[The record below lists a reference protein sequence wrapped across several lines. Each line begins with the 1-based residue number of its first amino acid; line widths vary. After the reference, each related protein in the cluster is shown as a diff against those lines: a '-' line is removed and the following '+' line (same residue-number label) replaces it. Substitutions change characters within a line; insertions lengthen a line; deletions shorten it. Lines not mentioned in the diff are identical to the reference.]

1 MRKLRKTIKKTM
13 RKYFTFITLLFLLS
27 FFNLLHSQDISF
39 EELYN
44 KMKDNYTEIYPKRFE
59 AYIEG
64 KIVEAQISTIPA
76 KNYLSSKDK
85 IRLKFTLVQNS
96 KPNIVLENVDSF
108 YAKMFSVFEEPLET
122 VGFYA
127 IVSESYSSLSKKFTV
142 DSIKEDDDKYE
153 VVLRAVGENKDYSI
167 NYTIDKNSLL
177 VESADYYNKKSK
189 IYDVD
194 ISYTNI
200 DNYTVPEIVKYK
212 SSDGKVNSQIK
223 FVDIKVSSK

>member
-1 MRKLRKTIKKTM
+1 M
-13 RKYFTFITLLFLLS
+13 RKYFIFITLLFLLS

-39 EELYN
+39 EELYD
-44 KMKDNYTEIYPKRFE
+44 KIKDNYATIYPKRFD

-142 DSIKEDDDKYE
+142 DSVKEDNDKYE

-200 DNYTVPEIVKYK
+200 DNYTVPEIIKYK
-212 SSDGKVNSQIK
+212 SSDGKVNSQIQ

>member
-1 MRKLRKTIKKTM
+1 M

-44 KMKDNYTEIYPKRFE
+44 KIKDNYTTIYPKRFD

-142 DSIKEDDDKYE
+142 DSIKEDNDKYE

-167 NYTIDKNSLL
+167 NYTINKNSLL

-200 DNYTVPEIVKYK
+200 DNYTVPEIIKYK
-212 SSDGKVNSQIK
+212 SSDCKVNSQIQ

>member
-1 MRKLRKTIKKTM
+1 M
-13 RKYFTFITLLFLLS
+13 RKYFTFIALLFLLS

-44 KMKDNYTEIYPKRFE
+44 KIKDNYTTIYPKRFD

-142 DSIKEDDDKYE
+142 DSIKEDNDKYE

-167 NYTIDKNSLL
+167 NYTINKNSLL

-194 ISYTNI
+194 ISYINI
-200 DNYTVPEIVKYK
+200 DNYTVPEIIKYK
-212 SSDGKVNSQIK
+212 SSDGKVNSQIQ

>member
-1 MRKLRKTIKKTM
+1 M

-44 KMKDNYTEIYPKRFE
+44 KIKDNYTTIYPKRFD

-142 DSIKEDDDKYE
+142 DSVKEDNDKYE

-200 DNYTVPEIVKYK
+200 DNYTVPEIIKYK

>member
-1 MRKLRKTIKKTM
+1 M

-44 KMKDNYTEIYPKRFE
+44 KIKDNYTTIYPKRFD

-96 KPNIVLENVDSF
+96 KPNIVLEN
-108 YAKMFSVFEEPLET
+108 
-122 VGFYA
+122 

-142 DSIKEDDDKYE
+142 DSIKEDNDKYE

-167 NYTIDKNSLL
+167 NYTINKNSLL

-194 ISYTNI
+194 ISYINI
-200 DNYTVPEIVKYK
+200 GNYTVPEIIKYK
-212 SSDGKVNSQIK
+212 SSDGKVNSQIQ

>member
-1 MRKLRKTIKKTM
+1 M
-13 RKYFTFITLLFLLS
+13 RKYFIFITLLFLLS

-44 KMKDNYTEIYPKRFE
+44 KIKDNYETIYPKRFD

-142 DSIKEDDDKYE
+142 DSVKEDNDKYE

-223 FVDIKVSSK
+223 FVDIKASSK

>member
-1 MRKLRKTIKKTM
+1 M

-44 KMKDNYTEIYPKRFE
+44 KIKDNYTTIYPKRFD

-142 DSIKEDDDKYE
+142 DSIKEDNDKYE

-167 NYTIDKNSLL
+167 NYTINKNSPL

-200 DNYTVPEIVKYK
+200 DNYTVPEIIKYK
-212 SSDGKVNSQIK
+212 SSDGKVNSQIQ

>member
-1 MRKLRKTIKKTM
+1 M

-44 KMKDNYTEIYPKRFE
+44 KIKDNYTTIYPKRFE

-64 KIVEAQISTIPA
+64 KIVEAQIATIPA

-96 KPNIVLENVDSF
+96 KPSIVLENVDSF
-108 YAKMFSVFEEPLET
+108 YTKMFSVFEEPLET

-127 IVSESYSSLSKKFTV
+127 IVSESYSSISKKFTV
-142 DSIKEDDDKYE
+142 DSVKEDNDKYE
-153 VVLRAVGENKDYSI
+153 VILRAVGENKDYSI

-200 DNYTVPEIVKYK
+200 DNYTVPEIIKYK

>member
-1 MRKLRKTIKKTM
+1 M

-44 KMKDNYTEIYPKRFE
+44 KIKDNYTTIYPKRFD

-142 DSIKEDDDKYE
+142 DSIKEDNDKYE

-167 NYTIDKNSLL
+167 NYTINKNSLL
-177 VESADYYNKKSK
+177 MESADYYNKKSK

-200 DNYTVPEIVKYK
+200 DNYTVPEIIKYK
-212 SSDGKVNSQIK
+212 SSDGKVNSQIQ

>member
-1 MRKLRKTIKKTM
+1 M

-44 KMKDNYTEIYPKRFE
+44 KIKDNYTTIYPKRFD

-76 KNYLSSKDK
+76 KNYLYSKDK

-142 DSIKEDDDKYE
+142 DSVKEDNDKYE

-167 NYTIDKNSLL
+167 NYTINKNSLL

-200 DNYTVPEIVKYK
+200 DNYTVPEIIKYK
-212 SSDGKVNSQIK
+212 SSDGKVNSQIQ

>member
-1 MRKLRKTIKKTM
+1 M

-44 KMKDNYTEIYPKRFE
+44 KIKDNYTTIYPKRFD

-142 DSIKEDDDKYE
+142 DSIKEDNGKYE

-167 NYTIDKNSLL
+167 NYTINKNSLL

-200 DNYTVPEIVKYK
+200 DNYTVPEIIKYK
-212 SSDGKVNSQIK
+212 SSDGKVNSQIQ

>member
-1 MRKLRKTIKKTM
+1 M

-44 KMKDNYTEIYPKRFE
+44 KIKDNYTTIYPKRFD

-142 DSIKEDDDKYE
+142 DSIKEDNDKYE

-177 VESADYYNKKSK
+177 VESADYYNEKSK

-200 DNYTVPEIVKYK
+200 DNYTVPEIIKYK
-212 SSDGKVNSQIK
+212 SSDGKVNSQIQ

>member
-1 MRKLRKTIKKTM
+1 M

-44 KMKDNYTEIYPKRFE
+44 KIKDNYTTIYPKRFD

-142 DSIKEDDDKYE
+142 DSIKEYNDKYE

-167 NYTIDKNSLL
+167 NYTINKNSLL

-200 DNYTVPEIVKYK
+200 DNYTVPEIIKYK
-212 SSDGKVNSQIK
+212 SSDGKVNSQIQ

>member
-1 MRKLRKTIKKTM
+1 M

-44 KMKDNYTEIYPKRFE
+44 KIKDNYTTIYPKRFD

-142 DSIKEDDDKYE
+142 DSIKEDNDKYE

-167 NYTIDKNSLL
+167 NYTINKNSLL

-200 DNYTVPEIVKYK
+200 DNYTVPEIIKYK
-212 SSDGKVNSQIK
+212 SSDGKVNSQIQ

>member
-1 MRKLRKTIKKTM
+1 M

-153 VVLRAVGENKDYSI
+153 VVLRAVGENKGYSI

-200 DNYTVPEIVKYK
+200 DNYTVPEIIKYK

>member
-1 MRKLRKTIKKTM
+1 M

-44 KMKDNYTEIYPKRFE
+44 KIKDNYTTIYPKRFD

-142 DSIKEDDDKYE
+142 DSIKEDNDKYK

-167 NYTIDKNSLL
+167 NYTINKNSLL

-200 DNYTVPEIVKYK
+200 DNYTVPEIIKYK
-212 SSDGKVNSQIK
+212 SSDGKVNSQIQ

>member
-1 MRKLRKTIKKTM
+1 M

-44 KMKDNYTEIYPKRFE
+44 KIKDNYITIYPKRFD

-142 DSIKEDDDKYE
+142 DSIKEDNDKYE

-167 NYTIDKNSLL
+167 NYTINKNSLL

-200 DNYTVPEIVKYK
+200 DNYTVPEIIKYK
-212 SSDGKVNSQIK
+212 SSDGKVNSQIQ

>member
-1 MRKLRKTIKKTM
+1 M

-44 KMKDNYTEIYPKRFE
+44 KIKDNYTTIYPKRFD

-142 DSIKEDDDKYE
+142 NSIKEDNDKYE

-167 NYTIDKNSLL
+167 NYTINKNSLL

-200 DNYTVPEIVKYK
+200 DNYTVPEIIKYK
-212 SSDGKVNSQIK
+212 SSDGKVNSQIQ

>member
-1 MRKLRKTIKKTM
+1 M

-44 KMKDNYTEIYPKRFE
+44 KIKDNYTTIYPKRFD

-108 YAKMFSVFEEPLET
+108 YTKMFSVFEEPLET

-142 DSIKEDDDKYE
+142 DSIKEDNDKYE

-167 NYTIDKNSLL
+167 NYTINKNSLL

-200 DNYTVPEIVKYK
+200 DNYTVPEIIKYK
-212 SSDGKVNSQIK
+212 SSDGKVNSQIQ

>member
-1 MRKLRKTIKKTM
+1 M

-44 KMKDNYTEIYPKRFE
+44 KIKDNYTTIYPKRFD
-59 AYIEG
+59 AYVEG

-127 IVSESYSSLSKKFTV
+127 IVSESYSSLSKKFSV
-142 DSIKEDDDKYE
+142 DSVKEDNDKYE

-167 NYTIDKNSLL
+167 NYTINKNSLL

-200 DNYTVPEIVKYK
+200 DNYTVPEIIKYK
-212 SSDGKVNSQIK
+212 SSDGKVNSQIQ

>member
-1 MRKLRKTIKKTM
+1 M

-200 DNYTVPEIVKYK
+200 DNYTVPEIIKYK

-223 FVDIKVSSK
+223 FVDIKASSK

>member
-1 MRKLRKTIKKTM
+1 M

-44 KMKDNYTEIYPKRFE
+44 KIKDNYTTIYPKRFE

-142 DSIKEDDDKYE
+142 DSVKEDNDKYE

-167 NYTIDKNSLL
+167 NYTINKNSLL

-200 DNYTVPEIVKYK
+200 DNYTVPEIIKYK
-212 SSDGKVNSQIK
+212 SSDGKINSQIK

>member
-1 MRKLRKTIKKTM
+1 M

-44 KMKDNYTEIYPKRFE
+44 KIKDNYTTIYPKRFD

-142 DSIKEDDDKYE
+142 DSIKEDNDKYE
-153 VVLRAVGENKDYSI
+153 VVLRAVGKNKDYSI
-167 NYTIDKNSLL
+167 NYTINKNSLL

-194 ISYTNI
+194 ISYINI
-200 DNYTVPEIVKYK
+200 DNYTVPEIIKYK
-212 SSDGKVNSQIK
+212 SSDGKVNSQIQ

>member
-1 MRKLRKTIKKTM
+1 M

-44 KMKDNYTEIYPKRFE
+44 KIKDNYETIYPKRFD

-200 DNYTVPEIVKYK
+200 DNYTVPEIIKYK

>member
-1 MRKLRKTIKKTM
+1 M

-44 KMKDNYTEIYPKRFE
+44 KIKDNYATIYPKRFD

-142 DSIKEDDDKYE
+142 DSVKEDNDKYE

-167 NYTIDKNSLL
+167 NYTINKNSLL

-200 DNYTVPEIVKYK
+200 DNYTVPEVIKYK

>member
-1 MRKLRKTIKKTM
+1 M

-44 KMKDNYTEIYPKRFE
+44 KIKDNYTTIYPKRFD

-142 DSIKEDDDKYE
+142 DSIKEDNDKYE
-153 VVLRAVGENKDYSI
+153 VILRAVGENKDYSI
-167 NYTIDKNSLL
+167 NYTINKNSLL

-200 DNYTVPEIVKYK
+200 DNYTVPEIIKYK
-212 SSDGKVNSQIK
+212 SSDGKVNSQIQ

>member
-1 MRKLRKTIKKTM
+1 M
-13 RKYFTFITLLFLLS
+13 RKYFTFITLFFLLS

-44 KMKDNYTEIYPKRFE
+44 KIKDNYTNIYPKRFE

-142 DSIKEDDDKYE
+142 DSVEEDNDKYE

-200 DNYTVPEIVKYK
+200 DNYTVPEIIKYK
-212 SSDGKVNSQIK
+212 SSDGRVNSQIK

>member
-1 MRKLRKTIKKTM
+1 M

-223 FVDIKVSSK
+223 FVDIKASSK

>member
-1 MRKLRKTIKKTM
+1 M

-44 KMKDNYTEIYPKRFE
+44 KIKDNYTTIYPKRFD

-142 DSIKEDDDKYE
+142 DSIKEDNDKYE

-167 NYTIDKNSLL
+167 NYTINKNSLL

-200 DNYTVPEIVKYK
+200 DNYTVPEIIKYK
-212 SSDGKVNSQIK
+212 SSDGKVNSQIQ
-223 FVDIKVSSK
+223 FVDIKVFSK

>member
-1 MRKLRKTIKKTM
+1 M

-85 IRLKFTLVQNS
+85 IKLKFTLVQNS

-200 DNYTVPEIVKYK
+200 DNYTVPEIIKYK

>member
-1 MRKLRKTIKKTM
+1 M

-44 KMKDNYTEIYPKRFE
+44 KIKDNYTTIYPKRFD

-127 IVSESYSSLSKKFTV
+127 IVSESYSLLSKKFTV
-142 DSIKEDDDKYE
+142 DSIKEDNDKYE

-167 NYTIDKNSLL
+167 NYTINKNSLL

-200 DNYTVPEIVKYK
+200 DNYTVPEIIKYK
-212 SSDGKVNSQIK
+212 SSDGKVNSQIQ

>member
-1 MRKLRKTIKKTM
+1 M

-44 KMKDNYTEIYPKRFE
+44 KIKDNYTTIYPKRFD

-127 IVSESYSSLSKKFTV
+127 IVSESYSSLSKKFSV
-142 DSIKEDDDKYE
+142 DSVKEDNDKYE

-167 NYTIDKNSLL
+167 NYTINKNSLL

-200 DNYTVPEIVKYK
+200 DNYTVPEIIKYK
-212 SSDGKVNSQIK
+212 SSDGKVNSQIQ

>member
-1 MRKLRKTIKKTM
+1 M
-13 RKYFTFITLLFLLS
+13 RKYFTFITLIFLLS

-44 KMKDNYTEIYPKRFE
+44 KIKDNYTTIYPKRFD

-142 DSIKEDDDKYE
+142 DSIKEDNDKYE

-167 NYTIDKNSLL
+167 NYTINKNSLL

-194 ISYTNI
+194 ISYINI
-200 DNYTVPEIVKYK
+200 DNYTVPEIIKYK
-212 SSDGKVNSQIK
+212 SSDGKVNSQIQ

>member
-1 MRKLRKTIKKTM
+1 M

-44 KMKDNYTEIYPKRFE
+44 KIKDNYTTIYPKRFD

-142 DSIKEDDDKYE
+142 DSVKEDNDKYE
-153 VVLRAVGENKDYSI
+153 VILRAVGENKDYSI

-200 DNYTVPEIVKYK
+200 DNYTVPEIIKYK
-212 SSDGKVNSQIK
+212 SSDGKVNSQIQ

>member
-1 MRKLRKTIKKTM
+1 M

-44 KMKDNYTEIYPKRFE
+44 KIKDNYTTIYPKRFD

-142 DSIKEDDDKYE
+142 DSIKEDNDKYE

-167 NYTIDKNSLL
+167 NYTINKNSLL

-194 ISYTNI
+194 ISYINI
-200 DNYTVPEIVKYK
+200 DNYTVPEIIKYK
-212 SSDGKVNSQIK
+212 SSDGKVNSQIQ

>member
-1 MRKLRKTIKKTM
+1 M

-44 KMKDNYTEIYPKRFE
+44 KIKDNYATIYPKRFD

-142 DSIKEDDDKYE
+142 DSVKEDNDKYE

-200 DNYTVPEIVKYK
+200 DNYTVPEIIKYK

>member
-1 MRKLRKTIKKTM
+1 M

-44 KMKDNYTEIYPKRFE
+44 KIKDNYTTIYPKRFE

-96 KPNIVLENVDSF
+96 KPSIVLENVDSF

-127 IVSESYSSLSKKFTV
+127 IVSESYSSISKKFTV
-142 DSIKEDDDKYE
+142 DSVKEDNDKYE
-153 VVLRAVGENKDYSI
+153 VVLRALGENKDYSI
-167 NYTIDKNSLL
+167 NYKIDKNSLL

-200 DNYTVPEIVKYK
+200 DSYTVPEIIKYR
-212 SSDGKVNSQIK
+212 SSDGRVNSQIK